1 MSDGIYTALTGAIA
15 NEHQLD
21 TLANNLANAT
31 TMGFRGDR
39 VLFRELVAGA
49 QRDLPV
55 DPRQPAPLRAD
66 KFVQVAENRLDFT
79 PGALRETGNPLDA
92 ALNGPGYFLVRTGSG
107 DKLTRA
113 GNFMMREDGIL
124 MTAEGATV
132 LGDNGEPIQ
141 FRRDVRDIRI
151 MSDGIVRAD
160 DIEIAKLAIRDVRD
174 PLTLSREGLTTYG
187 MPPGTQMITPLNTE
201 VISHHLE
208 GANVSVVTGMN
219 QIINVNRS
227 FDALHKVIESFQQI
241 DQRTARDIGSRNG

>member
-1 MSDGIYTALTGAIA
+1 MGDGIYTALTGAIA

-21 TLANNLANAT
+21 TLANNLANAST
-31 TMGFRGDR
+31 SGFRADR
-39 VLFRELVAGA
+39 VLFRELIAGA
-49 QRDLPV
+49 QRGLPV
-55 DPRQPAPLRAD
+55 DPRQPAPPRTE

-79 PGALRETGNPLDA
+79 PGPLRETDNPLDA
-92 ALNGPGYFLVRTGSG
+92 ALNGPGYFLVRTGRG
-107 DKLTRA
+107 DMLTRA

-151 MSDGIVRAD
+151 MSDGVVRAD

-174 PLTLSREGLTTYG
+174 PNVLLREGLTTYG
-187 MPPGTQMITPLNTE
+187 VPPGTQLVVPLNVE
-201 VISHHLE
+201 VIPRHLE
-208 GANVSVVTGMN
+208 GSNVSVISGMN